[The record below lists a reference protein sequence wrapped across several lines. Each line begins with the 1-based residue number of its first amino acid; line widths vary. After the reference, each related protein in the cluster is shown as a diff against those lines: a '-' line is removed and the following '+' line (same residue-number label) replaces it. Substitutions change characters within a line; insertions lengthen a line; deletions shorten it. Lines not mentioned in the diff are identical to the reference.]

1 MGGDKRIVGTSEAP
15 AAVGPY
21 SQAVEAGGFIFCS
34 GQIPLDP
41 ETGEIVTDSVGEATK
56 RCLLNLQA
64 VLRAAGADFSDVV
77 QVTVYL
83 ADLRRFEEMN
93 QTYARFFT
101 DDPPARVTV
110 GVAALPRGA
119 SVEIAA
125 VAARGS
131 CGQAPP
137 A

>member
-1 MGGDKRIVGTSEAP
+1 MGGGKRIIGTSEAP

-56 RCLLNLQA
+56 RCLLNLRA
-64 VLRAAGADFSDVV
+64 VLRAAGVDFSDVV
-77 QVTVYL
+77 QVTVYM

-93 QTYARFFT
+93 AAYGRFFT

-119 SVEIAA
+119 PVEIAA
-125 VAARGS
+125 VAARRS
-131 CGQAPP
+131 CGEAPP